1 MNKIAQVAFAFGL
14 SVSSIACALA
24 APTYLACE
32 FAHPSGKPQVFN
44 FALDED
50 SGKLG
55 VHVPATGSQRSVDG
69 TYTAGKVT
77 ANEGAVAWEIDPA
90 ALTVIRDKRMVK
102 EKDRGAC
109 KAISAG
115 EAGFE
120 Q

>member
-1 MNKIAQVAFAFGL
+1 MKTIAQVSFAAFLTL
-14 SVSSIACALA
+14 SRAGALA

-44 FALDED
+44 FALDEA

-55 VHVPATGSQRSVDG
+55 VHVPSTGSQRSVEG
-69 TYTAGKVT
+69 TYEAGKVT
-77 ANEGAVAWEIDPA
+77 ANEGSVAWEIDPA

-109 KAISAG
+109 KTISAG

-120 Q
+120 QQ